1 MSLTKISIAHR
12 IGAALF
18 ALLMWTMAYLQ
29 LNDPDP
35 ILWVMVYCFL
45 GLNATLGALLGVQR
59 TVVIVALA
67 ITVLWSLWLSPS
79 VYELFAFYP
88 ASDIMTGM
96 SPDRPYV
103 EEARESLG
111 LLIGALAMGHLV
123 FASGASRA
131 VGGGSDQGVSS

>member
-12 IGAALF
+12 IGAAVF

-45 GLNATLGALLGVQR
+45 GLNATLGVLLGVQR
-59 TVVIVALA
+59 TIVIVALA

-79 VYELFAFYP
+79 V
-88 ASDIMTGM
+88 
-96 SPDRPYV
+96 
-103 EEARESLG
+103 
-111 LLIGALAMGHLV
+111 
-123 FASGASRA
+123 
-131 VGGGSDQGVSS
+131 